1 MKKTFATILRWIGV
15 ILLVIL
21 LALVGFLWFGNF
33 HPKPVEAANVTCPE
47 GAPMLESG
55 QGLKA
60 LTWNVQTMSS
70 KNYVFWSD
78 LPNND
83 GPDEK
88 PSKEDI
94 TATFEETVR
103 VIKDESPD
111 FILIQEID
119 VGAERTY
126 YEDQF
131 ARLTGML
138 PEYPC
143 YASVFDWKSAYVPH
157 PRIHGSVG
165 WKVAILSKYKI
176 TEAERIQL
184 STARKSFLED
194 QFRIQPAILKAI
206 LPTSDGGQFAALTLH
221 LDLYVPGT
229 NAKDLQLAEIDKEL
243 STLTAAGIPWILG
256 GDFNLLP
263 FDDAAYSRL
272 APDQQKYY
280 NPKSEIKFLTDRY
293 QVVPTV
299 EEVTGPDFAKWLT
312 RWPNDPSIKGP
323 DRTLDYFFLSDDL
336 KIGDHYVRSEDTL
349 YISDHLP
356 VIVEFEV
363 P

>member
-1 MKKTFATILRWIGV
+1 MKKFFKGLLKAIGILFIV
-15 ILLVIL
+15 LVV
-21 LALVGFLWFGNF
+21 ALGGFLWFGNY
-33 HPKPVEAANVTCPE
+33 HPKPVESAAVSCPE
-47 GAPMLESG
+47 NAPLLESG
-55 QGLKA
+55 QNVKV

-78 LPNND
+78 LPGND

-103 VIKDESPD
+103 VIHDENPD
-111 FILIQEID
+111 IIFIQEID
-119 VGAERTY
+119 SGAERTY
-126 YEDQF
+126 YEDQLS
-131 ARLTGML
+131 RLTGML

-143 YASVFDWKSAYVPH
+143 YTSVFDWKSAYVPH

-176 TEAERIQL
+176 SEAERIQL
-184 STARKSFLED
+184 STAKKSFIEN
-194 QFRIQPAILKAI
+194 QFQIKPAILKA
-206 LPTSDGGQFAALTLH
+206 LMPTSGGGQFAALTLH
-221 LDLYVPGT
+221 LDLYVPGA
-229 NAKDLQLAEIDKEL
+229 NAKDLQLAEIDSVL
-243 STLTAAGIPWILG
+243 SDLDASGTPWILG

-263 FDDAAYSRL
+263 FDDDAYARL
-272 APDQQKYY
+272 APEQQKYY
-280 NPKSEIKFLTDRY
+280 NPKSEIKALTDTY

-299 EEVTGPDFAKWLT
+299 AEVTGPDFARWFT
-312 RWPNDPSIKGP
+312 RWPNDPSISGP
-323 DRTLDYFFLSDDL
+323 DRTLDYYFLSDRL
-336 KIGDHYVRSEDTL
+336 SIGEHYVRSKDTL

-356 VIVEFEV
+356 VIVEFQI

>member
-1 MKKTFATILRWIGV
+1 MKKTFATIFRWVGV

-21 LALVGFLWFGNF
+21 LALVGFLWLGNF
-33 HPKPVEAANVTCPE
+33 HPKPMEAVDVTCPE

-55 QGLKA
+55 QDLKA

-88 PSKEDI
+88 PSREDI

-143 YASVFDWKSAYVPH
+143 YTSVFDWKSAYVPH

-176 TEAERIQL
+176 TEATRIQL

-299 EEVTGPDFAKWLT
+299 AEVTGPDYAKWLT

-336 KIGDHYVRSEDTL
+336 EIGDHYVRSEDTL

>member
-1 MKKTFATILRWIGV
+1 MKKTFATIFRWVGV

-21 LALVGFLWFGNF
+21 LALVGFLWLGNF
-33 HPKPVEAANVTCPE
+33 HPKPMEAVDVTCPE

-55 QGLKA
+55 QDLKA

-88 PSKEDI
+88 PSREDI

-143 YASVFDWKSAYVPH
+143 YTSVFDWKSAYVPH

-176 TEAERIQL
+176 TAAERIQL

-206 LPTSDGGQFAALTLH
+206 LPTADGGQFAALTLH

-299 EEVTGPDFAKWLT
+299 AEVTGPDYAKWLT

-336 KIGDHYVRSEDTL
+336 EIGDHYVRSEDTL

>member
-1 MKKTFATILRWIGV
+1 MRKILVTAFRWIG
-15 ILLVIL
+15 ILLFVL
-21 LALVGFLWFGNF
+21 VLALGGFLWLGNY
-33 HPKPVEAANVTCPE
+33 HPEPVEIADLHCMENSPTLETNQNV
-47 GAPMLESG
+47 
-55 QGLKA
+55 KV

-88 PSKEDI
+88 SSQEDI
-94 TATFEETVR
+94 AATFEETVR
-103 VIKDESPD
+103 VIQDEDPD
-111 FILIQEID
+111 IILIQEID
-119 VGAERTY
+119 DGAERTY

-143 YASVFDWKSAYVPH
+143 YTSVFDWKSAYVPH

-165 WKVAILSKYKI
+165 WKVAILAKYKI

-184 STARKSFLED
+184 STANKSFLEN
-194 QFRIQPAILKAI
+194 QFKIKPAILKAI

-221 LDLYVPGT
+221 LDLYVPDT

-243 STLTAAGIPWILG
+243 SELSAAGIPWILG

-263 FDDAAYSRL
+263 FDDAAYARL
-272 APDQQKYY
+272 FPEQQKYY
-280 NPKSEIKFLTDRY
+280 NSKSEIKFLTDRY

-299 EEVTGPDFAKWLT
+299 KEVTGPDFEKWFT

-323 DRTLDYFFLSDDL
+323 DRTLDYFFLSDAL
-336 KIGDHYVRSEDTL
+336 NIGDHYVRSEDTL

-356 VIVEFEV
+356 VIVEFYF

>member
-1 MKKTFATILRWIGV
+1 MKKILATVLRWIG
-15 ILLVIL
+15 ILLLVL
-21 LALVGFLWFGNF
+21 VLALGGFLWLGNY
-33 HPKPVEAANVTCPE
+33 HPKSVEAADVFCP
-47 GAPMLESG
+47 ANSPTLESG
-55 QGLKA
+55 QNVKA

-94 TATFEETVR
+94 TKTFEETVR
-103 VIKDESPD
+103 VIQDESPD
-111 FILIQEID
+111 IILIQEID
-119 VGAERTY
+119 DGAERTY
-126 YEDQF
+126 YEDQL
-131 ARLTGML
+131 ARLAGML

-143 YASVFDWKSAYVPH
+143 YTSVFDWKSVYVPH

-194 QFRIQPAILKAI
+194 QFRIQPAILKTI
-206 LPTSDGGQFAALTLH
+206 MPISGGGQFAALTLH

-229 NAKDLQLAEIDKEL
+229 NAKDLQLAEIDKQL
-243 STLTAAGIPWILG
+243 SGLTAGGIPWILG

-263 FDDAAYSRL
+263 FDDAAYTRL
-272 APDQQKYY
+272 APEQQKYY

-299 EEVTGPDFAKWLT
+299 EDVTGPDFAKWLT

-323 DRTLDYFFLSDDL
+323 DRALDYFFLSDVL
-336 KIGDHYVRSEDTL
+336 NIGDHYVRSEDTL

-356 VIVEFEV
+356 VIVEFQI

>member
-1 MKKTFATILRWIGV
+1 MKKTFVIILRWFTIL
-15 ILLVIL
+15 LLVIV
-21 LALVGFLWFGNF
+21 LALVGFLWLGNY
-33 HPKPVEAANVTCPE
+33 HPKPVETADITCPE
-47 GAPMLESG
+47 GTQTLEVG
-55 QGLKA
+55 QQLKA

-88 PSKEDI
+88 PSQEDI

-103 VIKDESPD
+103 IIRDENPD
-111 FILIQEID
+111 IILIQEID
-119 VGAERTY
+119 DGAERTY

-131 ARLTGML
+131 ARLTEML

-143 YASVFDWKSAYVPH
+143 YTSVFDWKSVYVPH

-206 LPTSDGGQFAALTLH
+206 LPTADGGQFAALTLH
-221 LDLYVPGT
+221 LDLYVPDT
-229 NAKDLQLAEIDKEL
+229 NAKDLQLGEIDKQLNEL
-243 STLTAAGIPWILG
+243 TTAGIPWILG

-263 FDDAAYSRL
+263 FDDAAYTRL
-272 APDQQKYY
+272 APEQQKYY

-293 QVVPTV
+293 QVVPTT

-312 RWPNDPSIKGP
+312 RWPNDPAIKGP
-323 DRTLDYFFLSDDL
+323 DRTLDYFFLSDTL
-336 KIGDHYVRSEDTL
+336 KIGDHYVRTEDTL

-356 VIVEFEV
+356 VIVEFQI